1 MTNPA
6 QHAVKMESSM
16 EKCNVIRA
24 TSVFNKKNE
33 FDWTG
38 NGRLIEIELVETTF
52 KDLTVTEIKLLAF
65 L

>member
-1 MTNPA
+1 MINPV
-6 QHAVKMESSM
+6 QNVVKVESSM

-33 FDWTG
+33 FDWTA

-52 KDLTVTEIKLLAF
+52 NHLTETEKNC
-65 L
+65 